1 MIAIRGAIT
10 VNVDSKEAI
19 LEGTELMLRTI
30 IEENNLNDD
39 EIISIVFSA
48 TKDLTQIYPAVA
60 ARDLGITCASL
71 LCVQEMYVA
80 ESLAKCLRIL
90 MHVEKNLLQKD
101 IKHVYLRDAKILR
114 PDLTKKG

>member
-10 VNVDSKEAI
+10 VEEDTKEAI
-19 LEGTELMLRTI
+19 LEGTALMLKSI
-30 IEENNLNDD
+30 IEENNLKDD
-39 EIISIVFSA
+39 EIISIFFSA

-71 LCVQEMYVA
+71 LCVQEMYVV
-80 ESLAKCLRIL
+80 ESLQKCLRIL

-101 IKHVYLRDAKILR
+101 IKHVYLKDAKILR
-114 PDLTKKG
+114 PDLTKEG

>member
-10 VNVDSKEAI
+10 VKEDTKEAI
-19 LEGTELMLRTI
+19 LEGTEEMLKSI
-30 IEENNLNDD
+30 IDDNNLEDV

-60 ARDLGITCASL
+60 ARNLGITHASL

-80 ESLAKCLRIL
+80 ESLQKCIRIL

-114 PDLTKKG
+114 PDLTEKG